1 MVSKIGCYLLFF
13 IDKYISGLCSDDSV
27 CLDGNVDIEFGE
39 VTTSHDR
46 FLM

>member
-1 MVSKIGCYLLFF
+1 MVSKIGCCLLFLL
-13 IDKYISGLCSDDSV
+13 INIYAGLCSDDSK
-27 CLDGNVDIEFGE
+27 CLDLYVDIEFGE